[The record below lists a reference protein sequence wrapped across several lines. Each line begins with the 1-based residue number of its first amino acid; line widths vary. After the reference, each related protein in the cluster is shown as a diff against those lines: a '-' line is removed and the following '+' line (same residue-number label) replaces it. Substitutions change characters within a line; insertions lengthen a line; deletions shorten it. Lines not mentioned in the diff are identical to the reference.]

1 MGCLQGYRAR
11 MHRGLYRQIE
21 SVYDRCPPLAA
32 FAELSEDAL
41 SIRTNSLEDEIERL
55 EEKKEEEAEKKREER
70 ERRQREKRTNNQEN
84 RERRR

>member
-1 MGCLQGYRAR
+1 

-21 SVYDRCPPLAA
+21 AVYDRCPHLAA
-32 FAELSEDAL
+32 FTELSEDAL